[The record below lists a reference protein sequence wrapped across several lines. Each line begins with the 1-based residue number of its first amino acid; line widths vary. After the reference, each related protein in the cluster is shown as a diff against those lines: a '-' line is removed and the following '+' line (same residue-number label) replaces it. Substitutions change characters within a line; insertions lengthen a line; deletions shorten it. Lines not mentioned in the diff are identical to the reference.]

1 MSKDN
6 LSRRD
11 FLKVA
16 AFSTVAGLEACK
28 PTQGPE
34 GKVPN
39 NNDRLNI
46 CDTLRNDLFEKQ
58 HSLFVEV
65 SAEYQPIKLVLD
77 GKTAYARYESL
88 LAKRG
93 KILKADPNG
102 KELRDLLRGATYE
115 QVNELNLCCMVLLHQ
130 LADLKNIKT
139 AWPEV
144 IDEISK
150 QGYKEIVLSHVEYP
164 LTRSDK
170 ISKMSEAEKA
180 ENDKKDKRADDWTDA
195 SREAGD
201 YPTNTSAKPKDR
213 AKSLFEYLVKE
224 NLIKLR

>member
-1 MSKDN
+1 M
-6 LSRRD
+6 
-11 FLKVA
+11 
-16 AFSTVAGLEACK
+16 
-28 PTQGPE
+28 
-34 GKVPN
+34 
-39 NNDRLNI
+39 
-46 CDTLRNDLFEKQ
+46 
-58 HSLFVEV
+58 
-65 SAEYQPIKLVLD
+65 
-77 GKTAYARYESL
+77 
-88 LAKRG
+88 
-93 KILKADPNG
+93 
-102 KELRDLLRGATYE
+102 
-115 QVNELNLCCMVLLHQ
+115 
-130 LADLKNIKT
+130 
-139 AWPEV
+139 